1 MSKTQRMIA
10 FAVAVV
16 VTSWPHV
23 GEAGEAFVTKI
34 RGTSLTIDKGAEE
47 GLEVGLEVKVIRPPD
62 EAIIHPLT
70 GENLG
75 APAIELGTG
84 EITKVSARAASIHLE
99 SSPILPVRPGDVV
112 NYITPDEKMVME
124 QEMVTVTAEKA
135 AAERSSIRNKASS
148 LARTIG
154 AVQGTI
160 KALQRSIKELQRFDN
175 DVVKPQFNSINREM
189 ETIQAELKELR
200 ESVTL
205 MGSVA
210 IDGLEGE
217 GVEGELTD
225 MQIEKLQQLIDEKLV
240 LLQTQMPT
248 GITPGEPPM
257 LDDEEILIDPEA
269 EEEEEGGSLWIYL
282 VVIAVGVLAIGAFVY
297 MKMSAGGDDDEED
310 DEEDDDEDDGDFED
324 EDDEDLEIEEEDE
337 EDDIVVEETQ

>member
-1 MSKTQRMIA
+1 MSKTQQTIA
-10 FAVAVV
+10 FAIAVV
-16 VTSWPHV
+16 VTCWPHA
-23 GEAGEAFVTKI
+23 GEAGQAFVTKI
-34 RGTSLTIDKGAEE
+34 RGTTLPIDKGAEE

-62 EAIIHPLT
+62 EAIIHPLA

-75 APAIELGTG
+75 SPAIELGAG
-84 EITKVSARAASIHLE
+84 EITKVSARASSIRLE
-99 SSPILPVRPGDVV
+99 SSPILPVRPGDEVR
-112 NYITPDEKMVME
+112 YITPDEKMVME

-135 AAERSSIRNKASS
+135 AAERTSIRNKASN

-154 AVQGTI
+154 TIQGTI
-160 KALQRSIKELQRFDN
+160 KALERSIKELRRFDN

-210 IDGLEGE
+210 IDGIEGE
-217 GVEGELTD
+217 GGEGELTE
-225 MQIEKLQQLIDEKLV
+225 MQIEKLQQLIDEKLA

-248 GITPGEPPM
+248 GVVPGEPPPM
-257 LDDEEILIDPEA
+257 LEDEEVPLDPEV
-269 EEEEEGGSLWIYL
+269 EEEGGGIPLWVYI
-282 VVIAVGVLAIGAFVY
+282 VVIGIGILAVGFWLFQ
-297 MKMSAGGDDDEED
+297 KMSAGGDDEEDEED
-310 DEEDDDEDDGDFED
+310 DDGDFED
-324 EDDEDLEIEEEDE
+324 DDEDLEIEDEDE

>member
-1 MSKTQRMIA
+1 MSKTQRTIA
-10 FAVAVV
+10 FAVAVI
-16 VTSWPHV
+16 VTCWPHE
-23 GEAGEAFVTKI
+23 GQAGEAFVTRI

-47 GLEVGLEVKVIRPPD
+47 GLEVGLEVTVIRPPD

-84 EITKVSARAASIHLE
+84 AITKVSARAASIHLA
-99 SSPILPVRPGDVV
+99 SSPILPVRPGDEVH
-112 NYITPDEKMVME
+112 YITPDEKMVLE

-135 AAERSSIRNKASS
+135 AEERSSIRNTASGLS
-148 LARTIG
+148 RTIG

-189 ETIQAELKELR
+189 ETIQDELKELR

-240 LLQTQMPT
+240 MVQTQMLS
-248 GITPGEPPM
+248 GIAPGEPPM
-257 LDDEEILIDPEA
+257 LPDEEIPIDPEA
-269 EEEEEGGSLWIYL
+269 EEEEEGGSLWIFI
-282 VVIAVGVLAIGAFVY
+282 VVIVIGVLAIGFFVY

-310 DEEDDDEDDGDFED
+310 DDEDGDFED
-324 EDDEDLEIEEEDE
+324 DDDEDLEIEDEDE

>member
-1 MSKTQRMIA
+1 MSKTQRTIA
-10 FAVAVV
+10 FAVAVI
-16 VTSWPHV
+16 VTCWPHE
-23 GEAGEAFVTKI
+23 GQAGEAFVTRI

-47 GLEVGLEVKVIRPPD
+47 GLEVGLIVTVIRPPD

-84 EITKVSARAASIHLE
+84 EITKVSARAASIHLA

-112 NYITPDEKMVME
+112 NYITPDEEMVME

-135 AAERSSIRNKASS
+135 ASERSSIRNKASG

-160 KALQRSIKELQRFDN
+160 KALQRSIKELRRFDN

-189 ETIQAELKELR
+189 ETIQAELKKLR

-210 IDGLEGE
+210 IDGLQGE

-240 LLQTQMPT
+240 MLQTQMPSGT
-248 GITPGEPPM
+248 APGELP
-257 LDDEEILIDPEA
+257 LLSDEEIPIDPEA
-269 EEEEEGGSLWIYL
+269 EEEEEGGSLWIFI
-282 VVIAVGVLAIGAFVY
+282 VVIVVGVLAIGFFVY

-310 DEEDDDEDDGDFED
+310 DEEDDEDGDFED
-324 EDDEDLEIEEEDE
+324 DDDEDLEIEEEDE